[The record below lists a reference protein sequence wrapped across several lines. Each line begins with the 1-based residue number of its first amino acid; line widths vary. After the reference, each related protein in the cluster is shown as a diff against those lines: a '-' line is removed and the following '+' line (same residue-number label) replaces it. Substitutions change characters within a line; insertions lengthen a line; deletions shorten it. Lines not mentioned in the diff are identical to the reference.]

1 MRLNEFTE
9 PTSSTQLSEED
20 MHKIAD
26 QTVNGNWVEFTDMDQ
41 MSAWLKSL
49 VESKGSESK

>member
-26 QTVNGNWVEFTDMDQ
+26 QTANGNWVEFTDMDK

-49 VESKGSESK
+49 VESKGSASK